1 MDGGYCR
8 IPRAILDLD
17 PVTWQVLVYLVSR
30 AAWRPEK
37 REVPGA
43 RGRYVSLGRGEVLVG
58 RRSLAQALDRGER
71 ATRTAIQRLE
81 EMRVVTLQKTSHLP
95 SHLGSIYLVNNFGS
109 YNGKNTEESHCPSHS
124 RPTAV
129 PPKPGKPWGTKVPAP
144 KRISEVNKEEKKTW
158 GHEGERQKGEEEE
171 KRLEELGL
179 GFLLKPKPAMS
190 QETRAQLA
198 ARRPGFAPGG
208 PNPGAAPQAEAPLT
222 AEQAREVEEELAKI
236 RGHHQGRQAGR
247 VQ

>member
-43 RGRYVSLGRGEVLVG
+43 RGRYVNLGRGEVLVG

-81 EMRVVTLQKTSHLP
+81 EMRAVTHQKTSHLP
-95 SHLGSIYLVNNFGS
+95 SHLGSIYLVNNFDS
-109 YNGKNTEESHCPSHS
+109 YNGKNTEESHCPFHS

-129 PPKPGKPWGTKVPAP
+129 PPKPGKPWGSKAP
-144 KRISEVNKEEKKTW
+144 GPERILEVKKEEKKT
-158 GHEGERQKGEEEE
+158 GGPGSHEGERQKGEEEE
-171 KRLEELGL
+171 KRLEKLGL
-179 GFLLKPKPAMS
+179 GFLLGPKPAMS

-198 ARRPGFAPGG
+198 ARRPSFAPGG
-208 PNPGAAPQAEAPLT
+208 PNPGATPQAEHLSAG
-222 AEQAREVEEELAKI
+222 QAKELEEELA
-236 RGHHQGRQAGR
+236 RVRAHHQAGR